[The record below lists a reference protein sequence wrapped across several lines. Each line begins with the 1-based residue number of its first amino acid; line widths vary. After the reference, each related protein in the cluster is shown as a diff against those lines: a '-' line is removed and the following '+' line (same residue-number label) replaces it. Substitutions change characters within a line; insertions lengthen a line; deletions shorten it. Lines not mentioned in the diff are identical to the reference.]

1 MDAQFWDELVEADSE
16 AVCRRSGATR
26 DGQGYRLRYLKADY
40 TVFPAE
46 RRILRQSAGIA
57 GPGQPATASAGLELI
72 IVHYLLRARDIPLA
86 GEWVGLQDFRGG
98 NQFFVSHAPDFS
110 RLLPLF
116 AHEPDAVFR
125 AALAM
130 GGKRLDYGDLAVEL
144 QMLPRVPIGFVYW
157 AASEDFAAST
167 TVMFDRTVGQHLPLD
182 VMSAALQEAIS
193 GLAEVA
199 TIEKGR

>member
-1 MDAQFWDELVEADSE
+1 LV
-16 AVCRRSGATR
+16 
-26 DGQGYRLRYLKADY
+26 
-40 TVFPAE
+40 
-46 RRILRQSAGIA
+46 
-57 GPGQPATASAGLELI
+57 
-72 IVHYLLRARDIPLA
+72 IVHYLLNARDIPLA
-86 GEWVGLQDFRGG
+86 GEWVGLQDFKDG

-116 AHEPDAVFR
+116 ADEPDAVVR
-125 AALAM
+125 AAQDM

-144 QMLPRVPIGFVYW
+144 QVLPRIPIAFVYW
-157 AASEDFAAST
+157 AASEDFAASAS
-167 TVMFDRTVGQHLPLD
+167 VMFDRTVGQHLPLD